1 MARLIEV
8 GTELPQRLTVRV
20 GDVLNFA
27 ASGGAVETG
36 AEVIEAI
43 GPFAPAIVGLEGR
56 TVHAESPPTSVLFR
70 AQAPGR
76 ARLAVFTGFGSR
88 TPGRATIEILVE
100 D

>member
-1 MARLIEV
+1 MIEV
-8 GTELPQRLTVRV
+8 GATLPDRLTVKV

-27 ASGGAVETG
+27 ASGGAVEAG
-36 AEVIEAI
+36 DDVIEAI

-56 TVHAESPPTSVLFR
+56 TVAPESPPTAVLFR
-70 AQAPGR
+70 ARAPGR

>member
-1 MARLIEV
+1 MIEV
-8 GTELPQRLTVRV
+8 GAEELPQSLTVKV

-27 ASGGAVETG
+27 ASGGAVEAG
-36 AEVIEAI
+36 EEVIEAI

-56 TVHAESPPTSVLFR
+56 TVTAESPPTSVLFR
-70 AQAPGR
+70 AQARGR
-76 ARLAVFTGFGSR
+76 ARLALFTGFGSR

>member
-1 MARLIEV
+1 MARLIEM
-8 GTELPQRLTVRV
+8 GDALPASLTVKV

-36 AEVIEAI
+36 AAVIEAI

-56 TVHAESPPTSVLFR
+56 TVTAESPPTSVLFR

-76 ARLAVFTGFGSR
+76 ARLAIYTGFGSPE
-88 TPGRATIEILVE
+88 PGATTIEIVVE